1 MRTWQV
7 QCSCGRFRN
16 VEQEDEPEG
25 CDSCKDGT
33 QYVKLLYESCPK
45 CGGDMARSNYC
56 GVMVCENENCGYHKG
71 LARCYCGWSEGG
83 GDGRQE
89 LVEAGET
96 IEEEE

>member
-25 CDSCKDGT
+25 CDRCKDGT
-33 QYVKLLYESCPK
+33 QYTKLLTETCPK
-45 CGGDMARSNYC
+45 CGGDMSNSRYC
-56 GVMVCENENCGYHKG
+56 GAWVCDECGYHRG
-71 LARCYCGWSEGG
+71 LSSCYCGWSDHG
-83 GDGRQE
+83 GDGRAE

-96 IEEEE
+96 IEAEE